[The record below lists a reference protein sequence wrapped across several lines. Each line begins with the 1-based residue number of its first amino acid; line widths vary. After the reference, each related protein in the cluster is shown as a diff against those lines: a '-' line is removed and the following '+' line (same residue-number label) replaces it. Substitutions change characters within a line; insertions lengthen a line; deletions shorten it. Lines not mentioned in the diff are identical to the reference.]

1 LQRGGIRWHNCGM
14 AKKRSL
20 PSLNE
25 ISREIGI
32 SAATIS
38 RVLNGRPGIAEKMR
52 ARVLSALEERG
63 YPKKPVK
70 GGFQTLRNGSS
81 TVAFAITKKIRGLIE
96 QGDPFYGRHL
106 LAMQSACSQM
116 GYYPI
121 LVDFEQ
127 DATPEGSLR
136 CVEEQRVHGVIA
148 EHMPTEL
155 AEKLRKQVGVVL
167 LNIVAPVSGV
177 DYVIPDIRQAAREQV
192 QYLYD
197 LGHRSIACFRSLPG
211 GWQNH
216 FYWSEFWWMNIHLGL
231 DLPGEFFAP
240 IRFDLNEE
248 REAIQSFLDRVL
260 AVSRPPTAI
269 VTGDY
274 YAPILI
280 EECQKR
286 GCSVPDD
293 ISIMGFDDRNPT
305 NGPVTLSTYRQNFE
319 GMAREGLRLL
329 IDRCENPDL
338 PSRMVEV
345 EGRLIHRNSV
355 ARPRA

>member
-1 LQRGGIRWHNCGM
+1 M
-14 AKKRSL
+14 AIKRTL
-20 PSLNE
+20 PSLNA
-25 ISREIGI
+25 ISREIGV

-52 ARVLSALEERG
+52 VRVLSALEERG
-63 YPKKPVK
+63 YPKRPGK

-81 TVAFAITKKIRGLIE
+81 TVAFAITKKIRALME
-96 QGDPFYGRHL
+96 KGDPFYGRHL

-127 DATPEGSLR
+127 DATPEGGLR

-148 EHMPTEL
+148 EHMPDDL
-155 AEKLRKQVGVVL
+155 AEKLRQQVGVVL

-192 QYLYD
+192 QFLYD

-216 FYWSEFWWMNIHLGL
+216 YYWSEFWWMNIHLGL
-231 DLPGEFFAP
+231 NLPEEFFVP
-240 IRFDLNEE
+240 IRFDLHEE
-248 REAIQSFLDRVL
+248 RAAIGVFLDRVL
-260 AVSRPPTAI
+260 AVPHPPTAI
-269 VTGDY
+269 ITGDS

-280 EECQKR
+280 EECLAR
-286 GCSVPDD
+286 GLSVPDD
-293 ISIMGFDDRNPT
+293 MSIMGFDDRNDP
-305 NGPVTLSTYRQNFE
+305 NCPIALSTYRQNFE
-319 GMAREGLRLL
+319 GMAREALRLL
-329 IDRCENPDL
+329 IDRCEHPEL
-338 PSRMVEV
+338 PSRTVDV
-345 EGRLIHRNSV
+345 EGELIHRDSV
-355 ARPRA
+355 APPKA